1 MKRYLL
7 ILFLSAASCGIAF
20 GQEMYHV
27 GFSDNGIEMP
37 DTVDMNQ
44 VYNIDFELENK
55 GTQTIT
61 NSINVFLATYD
72 EAEGLNPEHWIVG
85 FSNIELEPGEIF
97 TPPNPEDIYDQATA
111 NYNYGPGDN
120 IVVIWPVIDV
130 AETQTSESIYNDL
143 YVNNPNSIEVFDDLD
158 FEIITRDNLIDIKTT
173 EKVSKVVMFD
183 LKGRIVFNEN
193 ALKIATKNISCGIY
207 ILQVNFTDGYSQSRK
222 VMVE

>member
-37 DTVDMNQ
+37 DTVNMNQ

-61 NSINVFLATYD
+61 SSINVFLATYD
-72 EAEGLNPEHWIVG
+72 EVEGLNPEHWIVG
-85 FSNIELEPGEIF
+85 FSNIDLEPGEIF
-97 TPPNPEDIYDQATA
+97 IPPNPDDIYDQATA
-111 NYNYGPGDN
+111 IYNYGPGDN
-120 IVVIWPVIDV
+120 IVVIWPVIDI

-143 YVNNPNSIEVFDDLD
+143 YVNDPNSIVSFDDLD
-158 FEIITRDNLIDIKTT
+158 FEIITRDNLINVQTI
-173 EKVSKVVMFD
+173 ENVLQVVMFD
-183 LKGRIVFNEN
+183 LNGRIVFNEN
-193 ALKIATKNISCGIY
+193 GLNIATKSISSGIY
-207 ILQVNFTDGYSQSRK
+207 ILQVNFADGYSQSRK